1 MGTNVAE
8 MVRGEREM
16 EEVVASRYRAFDAT
30 SPANAVDIIP
40 TDPVEADRFNSMR
53 AHGVIR
59 GAQGGF
65 YLDEAA
71 LERVRKSRKG
81 WLYGG
86 AGAAALLGLLAAI
99 VLGRRER

>member
-16 EEVVASRYRAFDAT
+16 EEVVASRYRAFEAT
-30 SPANAVDIIP
+30 SPDKAVDIIP
-40 TDPVEADRFNSMR
+40 TDPIEADRFDSMR

-59 GAQGGF
+59 GAEGGF
-65 YLDEAA
+65 YLDEDA
-71 LERVRKSRKG
+71 LRRVRKNRKG

-86 AGAAALLGLLAAI
+86 AGAAALLGVVAGIL
-99 VLGRRER
+99 LGRRQR